1 MERGTHR
8 PELTAARHR
17 LYYNALHVEDFAGK
31 FKRED
36 RRITGPSHS
45 VVFKGKRVRELS
57 ADAAVSVVDVF
68 KAYRNA
74 GGQETP
80 VLRDIDLDIR
90 KGEFFS
96 LLGPSGCGKTTL
108 LRILAGF
115 EQADSGAV
123 VIGGRDM
130 TGIPAH
136 RRPVN
141 TVFQSYALFPHL
153 SVADNVA
160 FGLKQKGIRGQ
171 DLKNRVARAIETV
184 QIGDFGNRKPDQLSG
199 GQRQRVAL
207 ARAIVNEPEV
217 LLLDEPLSA
226 LDLKLRKQLQVEL
239 ANLQETLGITF
250 IFVTHDQE
258 EALVMSDR
266 IAVMNRG
273 RIEQLGRA
281 EDLYERPRTAF
292 VANFLGSSNLIP
304 GRIREVTPEGA
315 LVQTDF
321 GPLRTTQH
329 AGLMPGQE
337 VTLSIRPEKLRM
349 ERDDETEGNEVRARV
364 DDIVYTGAENQYLLE
379 AHGQRLVAFQLNA
392 DIGADED
399 FDYDEEVAL
408 YLPPASLVVLEEG

>member
-1 MERGTHR
+1 M
-8 PELTAARHR
+8 
-17 LYYNALHVEDFAGK
+17 
-31 FKRED
+31 
-36 RRITGPSHS
+36 
-45 VVFKGKRVRELS
+45 FKGKRPRELS
-57 ADAAVSVVDVF
+57 ADAAVSVVDVS
-68 KAYRNA
+68 KSYRGA

-90 KGEFFS
+90 RGEFFS

-108 LRILAGF
+108 LRLLAGF
-115 EQADSGAV
+115 EQPDAGRV

-130 TGIPAH
+130 TGVPAH

-160 FGLKQKGIRGQ
+160 FGLKQKGVRGTELRQ
-171 DLKNRVARAIETV
+171 KVERAIETV
-184 QIGDFGNRKPDQLSG
+184 QIGAFGNRRPDQLSG

-239 ANLQETLGITF
+239 SNLQEELGMTF
-250 IFVTHDQE
+250 VFVTHDQE

-266 IAVMNRG
+266 IAVMNGG

-292 VANFLGSSNLIP
+292 VANFLGSSNLLT
-304 GRIREVTPEGA
+304 GQVAEVQGTEA
-315 LVQTDF
+315 VIQTEF
-321 GPLRTTQH
+321 GPLRTVH
-329 AGLMPGQE
+329 GAGLSVGQS

-379 AHGQRLVAFQLNA
+379 AHGQRLVAFQLNT

-408 YLPPASLVVLEEG
+408 YLPPASLVVLEEGP

>member
-1 MERGTHR
+1 M
-8 PELTAARHR
+8 
-17 LYYNALHVEDFAGK
+17 DFIS
-31 FKRED
+31 ED
-36 RRITGPSHS
+36 RRITG
-45 VVFKGKRVRELS
+45 VVFKGKRTRELS

-68 KAYRNA
+68 KSYRSA
-74 GGQETP
+74 DGHETP

-90 KGEFFS
+90 RGEFFS

-115 EQADSGAV
+115 EQANSGAV
-123 VIGGRDM
+123 LIGGRDM
-130 TGIPAH
+130 TGIPAYQ
-136 RRPVN
+136 RPVN

-153 SVADNVA
+153 NVADNVA
-160 FGLKQKGIRGQ
+160 FGLKQKGIRGA
-171 DLKNRVARAIETV
+171 DLKTRVERAMDTV
-184 QIGDFGNRKPDQLSG
+184 QIGAFGNRKPDQLSG

-207 ARAIVNEPEV
+207 ARAIVNQPEV

-239 ANLQETLGITF
+239 SNLQEQLGMTF
-250 IFVTHDQE
+250 VFVTHDQE

-266 IAVMNRG
+266 IAVMNKG

-281 EDLYERPRTAF
+281 EELYERPRTAF
-292 VANFLGSSNLIP
+292 VANFLGSSNLIH
-304 GRIREVTPEGA
+304 GKVLEVGPENT
-315 LVQTDF
+315 LIDTKF
-321 GPLRTTQH
+321 GPLRTLQTGGLR
-329 AGLMPGQE
+329 AGQD

-349 ERDDETEGNEVRARV
+349 ERDDETEGNEIRARV

-379 AHGQRLVAFQLNA
+379 AAGERLVAFQLNA

-408 YLPPASLVVLEEG
+408 YLPPASLVVLEEN

>member
-1 MERGTHR
+1 
-8 PELTAARHR
+8 
-17 LYYNALHVEDFAGK
+17 
-31 FKRED
+31 
-36 RRITGPSHS
+36 
-45 VVFKGKRVRELS
+45 
-57 ADAAVSVVDVF
+57 VVDVY
-68 KAYRNA
+68 KSYKGA
-74 GGQETP
+74 GGQTTP
-80 VLRDIDLDIR
+80 VLDDVDLDIR
-90 KGEFFS
+90 RGEFFS

-115 EQADSGAV
+115 EQADAGAV

-130 TGIPAH
+130 TGVPAH
-136 RRPVN
+136 QRPVN

-160 FGLKQKGIRGQ
+160 FGLRQKGLRGPQ
-171 DLKNRVARAIETV
+171 LRDRVNRALETV
-184 QIGDFGNRKPDQLSG
+184 RIQDFGTRRPDQLSG

-226 LDLKLRKQLQVEL
+226 LDLKLRKELQVEL
-239 ANLQETLGITF
+239 SNLQETLGITF
-250 IFVTHDQE
+250 VFVTHDQE

-304 GRIREVTPEGA
+304 GTVAELTPEGGA
-315 LVQTDF
+315 VVRTVH
-321 GPLRTTQH
+321 GPLLTLH
-329 AGLMPGQE
+329 GAGLRVGQD

-379 AHGQRLVAFQLNA
+379 AGGQRLMAFQLNT

-408 YLPPASLVVLEEG
+408 YLPPASLVVLEDGMEAAPGRAAP

>member
-1 MERGTHR
+1 M
-8 PELTAARHR
+8 
-17 LYYNALHVEDFAGK
+17 
-31 FKRED
+31 FK
-36 RRITGPSHS
+36 S
-45 VVFKGKRVRELS
+45 
-57 ADAAVSVVDVF
+57 
-68 KAYRNA
+68 YRNA
-74 GGQETP
+74 SGQETP

-115 EQADSGAV
+115 EQPDSGAV

-130 TGIPAH
+130 TGVPAH
-136 RRPVN
+136 LRPVN
-141 TVFQSYALFPHL
+141 TVFQSYALFPHM
-153 SVADNVA
+153 SVAENIA

-171 DLKNRVARAIETV
+171 ELKDRVAKAMETV

-207 ARAIVNEPEV
+207 ARAIVNEPQV

-239 ANLQETLGITF
+239 SNLQETLGITF

-281 EDLYERPRTAF
+281 EELYERPRTAF
-292 VANFLGSSNLIP
+292 VANFLGSSNLIH
-304 GRIREVTPEGA
+304 GRIEEVSPEGA
-315 LVQTDF
+315 LVKTEF
-321 GPLRTTQH
+321 GPLRTTQWQ
-329 AGLMPGQE
+329 GLNAGQE

-349 ERDDETEGNEVRARV
+349 ERDDETEGNEIRARV

-379 AHGQRLVAFQLNA
+379 AHGQRLVAFQLNT

-408 YLPPASLVVLEEG
+408 YLPPASLVVLEEA

>member
-1 MERGTHR
+1 M
-8 PELTAARHR
+8 
-17 LYYNALHVEDFAGK
+17 
-31 FKRED
+31 
-36 RRITGPSHS
+36 
-45 VVFKGKRVRELS
+45 
-57 ADAAVSVVDVF
+57 SVVDVF
-68 KAYRNA
+68 KSYRNA
-74 GGQETP
+74 AGAETP
-80 VLRDIDLDIR
+80 VLKDIDLDIR
-90 KGEFFS
+90 RGEFFS

-123 VIGGRDM
+123 LIGGRDM

-153 SVADNVA
+153 LVADNVA
-160 FGLKQKGIRGQ
+160 FGLKQKGVRGAELRQ
-171 DLKNRVARAIETV
+171 RVERAMETV
-184 QIGDFGNRKPDQLSG
+184 QIGQFGNRKPDQLSG

-207 ARAIVNEPEV
+207 ARAIVNQPEV

-239 ANLQETLGITF
+239 SNLQEELGITF
-250 IFVTHDQE
+250 VFVTHDQE

-292 VANFLGSSNLIP
+292 VANFLGSSNLLT
-304 GRIREVTPEGA
+304 GRVAELHGTEA
-315 LVQTDF
+315 TVQTEF
-321 GPLRTTQH
+321 GPLRTLH
-329 AGLMPGQE
+329 GAGLSVGQE

-408 YLPPASLVVLEEG
+408 YLPPASLVVLEEGE

>member
-1 MERGTHR
+1 M
-8 PELTAARHR
+8 
-17 LYYNALHVEDFAGK
+17 
-31 FKRED
+31 
-36 RRITGPSHS
+36 
-45 VVFKGKRVRELS
+45 
-57 ADAAVSVVDVF
+57 F

-74 GGQETP
+74 QGQETP
-80 VLRDIDLDIR
+80 VLKDIDLSIR

-123 VIGGRDM
+123 MIGGRDM
-130 TGIPAH
+130 TGVPAH
-136 RRPVN
+136 QRPVN

-171 DLKNRVARAIETV
+171 ELKTRVERAMETV

-207 ARAIVNEPEV
+207 ARAIVNQPEV

-239 ANLQETLGITF
+239 SNLQEQLGMTF
-250 IFVTHDQE
+250 VFVTHDQE

-273 RIEQLGRA
+273 RIEQMGRA
-281 EDLYERPRTAF
+281 EEIYERPRTAF

-304 GRIREVTPEGA
+304 GTVQDIQNDGA
-315 LVQTDF
+315 TIQTDY
-321 GPLRTTQH
+321 GPLRTTQTQNL
-329 AGLMPGQE
+329 APGQQ

-349 ERDDETEGNEVRARV
+349 ERDDETEGNEIRARV

-408 YLPPASLVVLEEG
+408 YLPPASLVVLEEA

>member
-1 MERGTHR
+1 M
-8 PELTAARHR
+8 
-17 LYYNALHVEDFAGK
+17 
-31 FKRED
+31 
-36 RRITGPSHS
+36 
-45 VVFKGKRVRELS
+45 FKGKRVRELS

-68 KAYRNA
+68 KSYRNA
-74 GGQETP
+74 QGQETP
-80 VLRDIDLDIR
+80 VLKDIDLDIR
-90 KGEFFS
+90 QGEFFS

-123 VIGGRDM
+123 LIGGRDM
-130 TGIPAH
+130 TGVPAH
-136 RRPVN
+136 LRPVN

-153 SVADNVA
+153 SVADNIA

-171 DLKNRVARAIETV
+171 ELKTRVERAMETV

-207 ARAIVNEPEV
+207 ARAIVNEPQV

-239 ANLQETLGITF
+239 SNLQEQLGMTF
-250 IFVTHDQE
+250 VFVTHDQE

-266 IAVMNRG
+266 MAVMNRG
-273 RIEQLGRA
+273 RIEQMGRA
-281 EDLYERPRTAF
+281 EEIYERPRTAF

-304 GRIREVTPEGA
+304 GT
-315 LVQTDF
+315 VQELHADGTTIQTEY
-321 GPLRTTQH
+321 GPLRTTQT
-329 AGLMPGQE
+329 ANLTPGQA

-349 ERDDETEGNEVRARV
+349 ERDDETEGNEIRARV

-379 AHGQRLVAFQLNA
+379 AHGHRLVAFQLNA